1 MTATATAIAI
11 FEVDAAD
18 RDRVLAKQSELDAA
32 AAQRL
37 GFVGTHFTR
46 GFEEKDDWAAAVS
59 FNFEPHLRSW
69 LDSDE
74 RATLLAQGVTFG
86 ATTRSTLVLLPGEK
100 PPTGVAVFLPSVS
113 AEDQIGFLQA
123 EANLN
128 RAASAL
134 PGHLGG
140 LVLAP
145 SAVDGTWISVV
156 RFEDERSL
164 DAWLRSPERSAQL
177 KVLRRYLVHDFE
189 QVTRR
194 TPFGSIVRVVDG
206 QTRSTP
212 DWKTAMIV
220 LLVLFPAVMLLAR
233 FLSPV
238 LHDRGL
244 EPGIGLWVSN
254 IVSTILLTWL
264 LMPTATRIFAFWLDP
279 VDGAPLKP
287 TLIGLGIVLAAY
299 AATLALFSI
308 RWLQFWDCAS

>member
-1 MTATATAIAI
+1 MSATATAISI

-18 RDRVLAKQSELDAA
+18 RDRVLAWQSELDTAA
-32 AAQRL
+32 ARRP

-46 GFEEKDDWAAAVS
+46 GFEETDDWAAAVS
-59 FNFEPHLRSW
+59 FNSEPHLRGW

-74 RATLLAQGVTFG
+74 RATLIAQGVAFG

-100 PPTGVAVFLPSVS
+100 PPAGVAVFLHRVS
-113 AEDQIGFLQA
+113 TEDQIGFLQS

-128 RAASAL
+128 RAAATL
-134 PGHLGG
+134 PGYLGG

-156 RFEDERSL
+156 RFESEHSL
-164 DAWLRSPERSAQL
+164 DAWLKSPERAAQL
-177 KVLRRYLVHDFE
+177 KVLRRYLVRDFE

-220 LLVLFPAVMLLAR
+220 LLVLFPTVMLLAR

-238 LHDRGL
+238 LHDWGL
-244 EPGIGLWVSN
+244 GPGISLWVSN

-299 AATLALFSI
+299 AVTLAIFSI
-308 RWLQFWDCAS
+308 RWLQFWDYAS